1 MYYGMCTYSS
11 PHLRYFFFLLR
22 KNFTPKIYHYFLTTN
37 YKNGEEQVDNYDE
50 FEINNEL
57 DFDIEEEIRK
67 IMTLSPMSTPTST
80 FSPTDSIS
88 TVATEPETKANLDTI
103 SYVKSLMID
112 SSKLLGLYSTLKNT
126 YLKLC
131 KEYNYLL
138 TKFNDNEK
146 AKLQLIQE
154 NEELKQAMAEL
165 LQDRSSKKRRKS
177 RKALA

>member
-1 MYYGMCTYSS
+1 M
-11 PHLRYFFFLLR
+11 
-22 KNFTPKIYHYFLTTN
+22 
-37 YKNGEEQVDNYDE
+37 NGEEQVDNYDE

-112 SSKLLGLYSTLKNT
+112 SSKLLGLYSTLRT
-126 YLKLC
+126 R
-131 KEYNYLL
+131 
-138 TKFNDNEK
+138 T
-146 AKLQLIQE
+146 
-154 NEELKQAMAEL
+154 
-165 LQDRSSKKRRKS
+165 
-177 RKALA
+177 

>member
-1 MYYGMCTYSS
+1 
-11 PHLRYFFFLLR
+11 
-22 KNFTPKIYHYFLTTN
+22 
-37 YKNGEEQVDNYDE
+37 
-50 FEINNEL
+50 
-57 DFDIEEEIRK
+57 
-67 IMTLSPMSTPTST
+67 MTLSPMSTPTST

-177 RKALA
+177 RKALAFYKFTKVLRFCRIFLSLFFFLNCKQIHDLIDGMLLWMNLPNSNKCSWS

>member
-1 MYYGMCTYSS
+1 MCTYSS
-11 PHLRYFFFLLR
+11 PISGIFLLR
-22 KNFTPKIYHYFLTTN
+22 KIVPKLYHYFLTTN
-37 YKNGEEQVDNYDE
+37 YMNGEQVDNYDE

-57 DFDIEEEIRK
+57 DFDIEEEIRNHD
-67 IMTLSPMSTPTST
+67 IVAHVDSHFN

-146 AKLQLIQE
+146 PSC
-154 NEELKQAMAEL
+154 N
-165 LQDRSSKKRRKS
+165 
-177 RKALA
+177 

>member
-1 MYYGMCTYSS
+1 MHILIPISHT
-11 PHLRYFFFLLR
+11 FFFFVKKKLYT
-22 KNFTPKIYHYFLTTN
+22 KLTTSIHPC
-37 YKNGEEQVDNYDE
+37 YTRYMSQQEQQFDSYDE
-50 FEINNEL
+50 FDGL

-80 FSPTDSIS
+80 FSPTDS
-88 TVATEPETKANLDTI
+88 TTTAATEPETKANLDTI

-112 SSKLLGLYSTLKNT
+112 GSKLLGLYSTLKNT

-146 AKLQLIQE
+146 TKLHLIQE
-154 NEELKQAMAEL
+154 NEELKQVIAEL
-165 LQDRSSKKRRKS
+165 LEDRSGVKKRKS
-177 RKALA
+177 RKVMA